1 MGIEISIAHVIG
13 TFIGTTAVNV
23 VAEKVCHV
31 RAHGGSRP
39 VVVTQR
45 VLERRRVLVTAEKEH
60 KLSPKHTTLTLHMIQ
75 NYKVV
80 GRTIQRLNLD
90 MGQFAHGPNNA
101 QYRSRHVHALDAL
114 NLEGRLKEDVMKNL
128 VMKTAGHV
136 RPILIAAA
144 LESKA
149 DQKAQCDA
157 LAAECEALSR
167 LARQRSEPIMFE
179 CTPQYQ
185 SSRFLERYTDPA
197 TGIITLE
204 KIQRHLYNL
213 HEAGLVGA
221 SVIPQF
227 SGYYAETKSVPAAV
241 MNLYGSGALS
251 NMTPCL
257 IKDDCSMTD
266 WVPIVL
272 AMEKYVLVDAPLNLL
287 HLRTELTANAY
298 LLPRVLGAISR
309 NICTHA
315 RVWRGSNLQS
325 DTIKALEVGQIYC
338 VPNAL
343 SADVKRE
350 VASKFARQKFC
361 ELIEIIIPRG
371 STRAASIAFDS
382 CYRRTENEVLI
393 LPWTAFRVVKNKPH
407 LVLEIL
413 SDEERQKVLEG
424 SPPILLATLGDPRT
438 LA

>member
-1 MGIEISIAHVIG
+1 
-13 TFIGTTAVNV
+13 
-23 VAEKVCHV
+23 
-31 RAHGGSRP
+31 
-39 VVVTQR
+39 
-45 VLERRRVLVTAEKEH
+45 
-60 KLSPKHTTLTLHMIQ
+60 MIQ
-75 NYKVV
+75 NYKGV
-80 GRTIQRLNLD
+80 GRTIQSLNLD
-90 MGQFAHGPNNA
+90 MGQAAHASSNT
-101 QYRSRHVHALDAL
+101 QYRSRHIRALDAL
-114 NLEGRLKEDVMKNL
+114 NLEGKPREGDLKTLITKV
-128 VMKTAGHV
+128 AGHV

-149 DQKAQCDA
+149 DQKAQYDA

-167 LARQRSEPIMFE
+167 LARQKSEPIMFE
-179 CTPQYQ
+179 CAPQYQ
-185 SSRFLERYTDPA
+185 NSRFRERYNDPA
-197 TGIITLE
+197 TGIITFE
-204 KIQRHLYNL
+204 KIQHCLRNL
-213 HEAGLVGA
+213 HQGGLVSA
-221 SVIPQF
+221 SVISQF
-227 SGYYAETKSVPAAV
+227 EGYYAETGSVPAAV

-257 IKDDCSMTD
+257 IKDDRSVHN
-266 WVPIVL
+266 WVPIVR
-272 AMEKYVLVDAPLNLL
+272 AMEKYVLVDAPLNIL
-287 HLRTELTANAY
+287 HIRTELTSKAY
-298 LLPRVLGAISR
+298 LLPKVLGAITR
-309 NICTHA
+309 NMCTHD

-371 STRAASIAFDS
+371 STRAASIAYDS
-382 CYRRTENEVLI
+382 SYRRTENEVLI

-413 SDEERQKVLEG
+413 SDEGRQKVLEA
-424 SPPILLATLGDPRT
+424 SPPILLAALSEPRM